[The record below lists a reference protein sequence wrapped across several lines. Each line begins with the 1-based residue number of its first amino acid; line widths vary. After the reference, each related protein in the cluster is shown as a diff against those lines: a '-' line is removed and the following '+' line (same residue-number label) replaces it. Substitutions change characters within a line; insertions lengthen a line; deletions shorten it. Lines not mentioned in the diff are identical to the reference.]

1 MEILP
6 GYTEDDIFSIIPNTM
21 LKFATMPG
29 SSWPLAL
36 SKGTGRMVQEELRII
51 GDVKSFALKLMKLR
65 VTWNCSPSCLRFTD
79 LCHHTQAL
87 SVLGID
93 PRSSGRLSKPS

>member
-6 GYTEDDIFSIIPNTM
+6 GYTENDIFSIIPNTM

-36 SKGTGRMVQEELRII
+36 SKRTGRMVQEELRII
-51 GDVKSFALKLMKLR
+51 GDVKSSALKLMKLR
-65 VTWNCSPSCLRFTD
+65 VTQNC
-79 LCHHTQAL
+79 
-87 SVLGID
+87 
-93 PRSSGRLSKPS
+93 